1 MKRPQRAEDVV
12 KMDESRIPQNMQ
24 DVLDEEGPQESLEE
38 DWTMLFTEMR
48 QIWYRYRTGRRKR
61 VGQGWKKEIGEAT
74 VRKRGQAPQKKNK
87 RRIKIR

>member
-48 QIWYRYRTGRRKR
+48 QI
-61 VGQGWKKEIGEAT
+61 
-74 VRKRGQAPQKKNK
+74 
-87 RRIKIR
+87 